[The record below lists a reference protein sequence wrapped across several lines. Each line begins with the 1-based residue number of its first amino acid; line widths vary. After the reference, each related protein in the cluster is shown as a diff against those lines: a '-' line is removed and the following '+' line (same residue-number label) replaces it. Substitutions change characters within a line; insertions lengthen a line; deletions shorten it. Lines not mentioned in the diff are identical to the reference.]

1 LGKTFGEF
9 NMKLGKRNLVAATVM
24 GAVLSVGMVSQA
36 SADVYGLAYLDIDD
50 LVVTTGATASLF
62 TFSTSQDAVLNG
74 VADPVAGNANCGGSF
89 GVFENCTL
97 PLSGPAQNAPPAT
110 AGVRGDGD
118 YTAYGQ
124 GVGSY
129 SNAEAEI
136 IDAVLLLDPAT
147 HVAGISESNLAGG
160 TQSAQANT
168 SVLSNT
174 RLNLLAGGAGT
185 LSLVFTAT
193 IDVEAEVT
201 GVPFG
206 LAQAATSAT
215 LTLVSGGVTLVSW
228 TPTGAGVGVPQI
240 CGAGLTCTVLSDPLT
255 LNYTA
260 TSDGTLN
267 SLSGTNDYE
276 IFITGLVPGQYTLAL
291 ASTTNTDLIAIPVP
305 GSLLLVG
312 TGLLLG
318 AGAARRRKS

>member
-1 LGKTFGEF
+1 
-9 NMKLGKRNLVAATVM
+9 MKFSKRNLAAATAL
-24 GAVLSVGMVSQA
+24 GAVLGFGMVGQA
-36 SADVYGLAYLDIDD
+36 SAGVYGLAYLDIDD

-62 TFSTSQDAVLNG
+62 TFSTNQDAILNG
-74 VADPVAGNANCGGSF
+74 TPDPVAGNASCGGNF

-97 PLSGPAQNAPPAT
+97 PLSGPAQNT
-110 AGVRGDGD
+110 GTEVRGNSD
-118 YTAYGQ
+118 YQVFGQ
-124 GVGSY
+124 VGNY
-129 SNAEAEI
+129 SNSEAEI
-136 IDAVLLLDPAT
+136 IDAVLLLDPST
-147 HVAGISESNLAGG
+147 HVAGISESRLASG

-168 SVLSNT
+168 SVTSNT

-185 LSLVFTAT
+185 LSLTFTAT
-193 IDVEAEVT
+193 IDVQAEVT
-201 GVPFG
+201 DVPLG

-228 TPTGAGVGVPQI
+228 TPTGEGLAQI
-240 CGAGLTCTVLSDPLT
+240 CGGGLTCTVIKDPRT

-267 SLSGTNDYE
+267 ALSGTGDYE
-276 IFITGLVPGQYTLAL
+276 IFISGLAPGQYSLAL

-318 AGAARRRKS
+318 ARVARRSRK